1 MEIMFMKRNIKKTHK
16 WWIEYEDGTRAMDL
30 EMSQS
35 AYTLGFSNDEIIDAM
50 ADQLRQV
57 SRVIP
62 YWEEDHPTI
71 QEAKNSIC
79 GSGKWSKIQWSVSGT
94 SAVEAAIGMADHYHM
109 KSGDKRP
116 GIITYTPVWHGTSY
130 LTLGMSNPDIRA
142 FNSSRCVNIK
152 TPNWIDVKDRHEEEK
167 RVLIQTRNAIST
179 AHGNAVGM
187 VVFNPISYFNGIMPY
202 SEWFWKELRNI
213 CDTTRTLMIVDD
225 ITACWGKCKDW
236 HSYMSMGGGVKPD
249 ISALGKAIAGGHSP
263 IGVTVANQK
272 VANKLSGWIYGH
284 SWNPSMGAIAAIN
297 ATTRITKR
305 DNLIGNSH
313 WIEDQHDQ
321 MCDRLLQDE
330 KIKSWRSY
338 GCFLAIDLITDIP
351 QEHYLAKGLSTKY
364 RPNVIKITAP
374 LIANEEYFNDLETS
388 LRGLLE

>member
-1 MEIMFMKRNIKKTHK
+1 MEIMFMKRNVKKTHK
-16 WWIEYEDGTRAMDL
+16 WWIEYEDGSRAMDL

-35 AYTLGFSNDEIIDAM
+35 AYTLGFSNEEIIDAM
-50 ADQLRQV
+50 SDQLRQV

-94 SAVEAAIGMADHYHM
+94 SAVEAAIGMSDHWH
-109 KSGDKRP
+109 SSQGNDKP
-116 GIITYTPVWHGTSY
+116 LIISYTPVWHGTSY
-130 LTLGMSNPDIRA
+130 LTLGLSNQGIRSW
-142 FNSSRCVNIK
+142 NSSRCVGIPSP
-152 TPNWIDVKDRHEEEK
+152 TWIDEKDRQDEEIRALTE
-167 RVLIQTRNAIST
+167 TEHHMRN
-179 AHGNAVGM
+179 GNIGAVI
-187 VVFNPISYFNGIMPY
+187 FNPISYFNGIMPF
-202 SEWFWKELRNI
+202 SQWWWKKLRQLCDEYDVHMI
-213 CDTTRTLMIVDD
+213 CDD

-236 HSYMSMGGGVKPD
+236 HSYMSMGSGVKPD
-249 ISALGKAIAGGHSP
+249 ISALGKAIASGHAP

-272 VANKLSGWIYGH
+272 IATEMSNWVYGH
-284 SWNPSMGAIAAIN
+284 SWNPSMSAIAAIN

-305 DNLIGNSH
+305 DNLIGNSN

-321 MCDRLLQDE
+321 MCDRLLQDG
-330 KIKSWRSY
+330 KIVSWRSY
-338 GCFLAIDLITDIP
+338 GCFLAIDLVNDIP
-351 QEHYLAKGLSTKY
+351 QEHYIAKGLSTKY